1 MSFFHLTSTKA
12 FGPIV
17 HMNYDDIYNDI
28 SCDMKAKLNDIQ
40 EHFHNIE
47 QSNLYRF
54 SINIDWFDYQN
65 TGTINYIKV
74 YYWLLNAN
82 NSNARVFFIY
92 NSGSSQEFGFGTN
105 LSTGYKLINLN
116 EYQIGDLANENNSYS
131 VFNNLYSNGF
141 LVQNTEL
148 VQRND
153 YSLYYPIYISNQD
166 VVYDNTSFF
175 TQSKF
180 IDLFVTANGNYIE
193 LTGDKYND
201 GNGNYVLDPFPTVAN
216 YYDIFDTSCSDI
228 PPSDTDRIV
237 SGINDLNNNI
247 MDDSPPD
254 DSLVTDLYSIIPPGP
269 VDSILS
275 LPLDLFNS
283 LYNSLS
289 PGTCH
294 PIVLPIP
301 FVGGNLT
308 IPCIR
313 QLWSYIPDFLVFYE
327 TCGAVIGGI
336 MAYRY
341 LISLYEW
348 VDKRLTLEENKY
360 DNWSGL

>member
-193 LTGDKYND
+193 LTGAKYND

-216 YYDIFDTSCSDI
+216 YYDIFDTSCSDV
-228 PPSDTDRIV
+228 PPSDTDKVIDSV
-237 SGINDLNNNI
+237 NQINDTLNNDNLPSL
-247 MDDSPPD
+247 DDLNALGNYLGD
-254 DSLVTDLYSIIPPGP
+254 GP
-269 VDSILS
+269 VDGILL
-275 LPLDLFNS
+275 LPLNLMNT
-283 LYNSLS
+283 LLTYIGGQCS
-289 PGTCH
+289 PIT
-294 PIVLPIP
+294 LNIP
-301 FVGGNLT
+301 FVNLPFRLPCFDILADN
-308 IPCIR
+308 IPGFRTWWDSFGVLLSGFIM
-313 QLWSYIPDFLVFYE
+313 YE
-327 TCGAVIGGI
+327 
-336 MAYRY
+336 Y
-341 LISLYEW
+341 LTHMYNDVWDTLSFN
-348 VDKRLTLEENKY
+348 KNRLKA
-360 DNWSGL
+360 WGVK